1 MILTIPLRL
10 ITLHLSHIF
19 FTEGR
24 TFILMSPF
32 AGQSPEKFLSLK
44 LSLCEE
50 ETNLIAPLTEAFA
63 LRRLLVRKI
72 NTMIKRY
79 ATHI

>member
-1 MILTIPLRL
+1 MILTTPLRL

-24 TFILMSPF
+24 TFILISPF
-32 AGQSPEKFLSLK
+32 TGQSPEKFLSLK

-50 ETNLIAPLTEAFA
+50 NIQLENFL
-63 LRRLLVRKI
+63 
-72 NTMIKRY
+72 Y
-79 ATHI
+79 AN